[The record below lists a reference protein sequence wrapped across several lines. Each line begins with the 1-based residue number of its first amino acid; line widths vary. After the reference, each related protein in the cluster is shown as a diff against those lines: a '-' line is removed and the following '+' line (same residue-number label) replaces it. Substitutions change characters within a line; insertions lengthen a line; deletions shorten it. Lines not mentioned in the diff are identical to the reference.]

1 MAEKRSG
8 RSAGIGGSLILI
20 IFIVLTI
27 TVFSVLTLVSSQN
40 EIGTVKKTAE
50 VATAYYNAEK
60 EAAVKTAEIKNAV
73 SGIDD
78 NQSIADISLEQGAS
92 ASVTPEG
99 VNITF
104 KVKIDDN
111 RSIETV
117 LYAANGNIDVVSQKI
132 VSDKEFIIDDDL
144 PIWDGSSPII

>member
-1 MAEKRSG
+1 MAEKRGG

-20 IFIVLTI
+20 IFIILTI

-50 VATAYYNAEK
+50 VASAYYNAEK
-60 EAAVKTAEIKNAV
+60 EAAVKTAEIKSAV
-73 SGIDD
+73 SGINDS
-78 NQSIADISLEQGAS
+78 QSIADISFEKGAS
-92 ASVTPEG
+92 ASVTPDG
-99 VNITF
+99 VSITF

-117 LYAANGNIDVVSQKI
+117 LHAAGGNVGIVAQKI
-132 VSDKEFIIDDDL
+132 VSDSEFIIDDDL

>member
-50 VATAYYNAEK
+50 IAAAYYNAEK
-60 EAAVKTAEIKNAV
+60 EAALKTAEIKRAV

-78 NQSIADISLEQGAS
+78 SQSIADISLEKGAA

-117 LYAANGNIDVVSQKI
+117 LHAANGDITVFSQKI
-132 VSDKEFIIDDDL
+132 VSEKEFIIDDDL

>member
-50 VATAYYNAEK
+50 IAAAYYNAEK
-60 EAAVKTAEIKNAV
+60 EAALKTAEIKSAV

-78 NQSIADISLEQGAS
+78 SQSIADISLEKGAA

-117 LYAANGNIDVVSQKI
+117 LHAANGDITVFSQKI
-132 VSDKEFIIDDDL
+132 VSEKEFIIDDDL

>member
-27 TVFSVLTLVSSQN
+27 TVFSVLTLVSSQT
-40 EIGTVKKTAE
+40 EIGTVRKTAE
-50 VATAYYNAEK
+50 ASANYYNAEK
-60 EAAVKTAEIKNAV
+60 ETAIKTAEIKSAV

-78 NQSIADISLEQGAS
+78 NQRISDISLEKGAS
-92 ASVTPEG
+92 ASVTPTG

-104 KVKIDDN
+104 KVKIDN
-111 RSIETV
+111 KRSIETV
-117 LYAANGNIDVVSQKI
+117 LYAENGNVDVTSQKI
-132 VSDKEFIIDDDL
+132 VSENELIIDDNL

>member
-1 MAEKRSG
+1 MAEKRGG

-40 EIGTVKKTAE
+40 EIGTVKKTVQVSAD
-50 VATAYYNAEK
+50 YYNAEK
-60 EAAVKTAEIKNAV
+60 ETAVKTAEIKSAV

-78 NQSIADISLEQGAS
+78 SQKIADICLEKGAS
-92 ASVTPEG
+92 ASVTPNG

-104 KVKIDDN
+104 KVKIDEK

-117 LYAANGNIDVVSQKI
+117 LYAENGNVAVTSQKI
-132 VSDKEFIIDDDL
+132 VSESEIIIDDDF

>member
-1 MAEKRSG
+1 MAEKRGG

-20 IFIVLTI
+20 IFIILTI

-50 VATAYYNAEK
+50 VAEAYYKAEK
-60 EAAVKTAEIKNAV
+60 EAALKTAEIKSAV
-73 SGIDD
+73 SGVSD
-78 NQSIADISLEQGAS
+78 NQSIANISLEHDAT

-104 KVKIDDN
+104 KVKID
-111 RSIETV
+111 
-117 LYAANGNIDVVSQKI
+117 
-132 VSDKEFIIDDDL
+132 
-144 PIWDGSSPII
+144 

>member
-1 MAEKRSG
+1 MAEKSGG

-20 IFIVLTI
+20 IFIILTI

-40 EIGTVKKTAE
+40 EIGNVRKTSEA
-50 VATAYYNAEK
+50 ATAYYNAEK
-60 EAAVKTAEIKNAV
+60 EAAEKTAEIKGAV

-78 NQSIADISLEQGAS
+78 IQSIADISLEKGAF
-92 ASVTPEG
+92 ASVAPDG
-99 VNITF
+99 VNISF

-117 LYAANGNIDVVSQKI
+117 LLAESGSINVVSQKI

>member
-1 MAEKRSG
+1 MTEKRSG

-40 EIGTVKKTAE
+40 EIGTVRKTAE
-50 VATAYYNAEK
+50 IATAYYNAEK
-60 EAAVKTAEIKNAV
+60 EAAIKTSEIKNAV

-99 VNITF
+99 VSITF

-117 LYAANGNIDVVSQKI
+117 LHAASGNIDVVSQKI
-132 VSDKEFIIDDDL
+132 VSDKEFVIDDDL